1 MMSNGE
7 PSTTVAEWVQGP
19 TKRAVD
25 TQPATAKAVTVSR
38 DPHVE
43 GFDIGPQVS
52 LALDQEFCNFCM
64 TFTSRQV

>member
-38 DPHVE
+38 DPHGE

-52 LALDQEFCNFCM
+52 LALDHDFFNVCM
-64 TFTSRQV
+64 TSISKQL